1 MEFEGSEGES
11 EEEWG
16 ISGWGI
22 GKGFLRESD
31 ILAGLWRVLVGV
43 GLGK

>member
-1 MEFEGSEGES
+1 MCVFGGGKGES

-22 GKGFLRESD
+22 GKSLLRVSD
-31 ILAGLWRVLVGV
+31 ILAGL
-43 GLGK
+43 